1 MTTVFPESTFDLV
14 VAHNA
19 LDHSHDPVE
28 ALRAAVHVVKPSCWV
43 ALWHIENEGKLA
55 SYSDLHQWNFS
66 QEDGRFVI
74 WNRSVYHDDML
85 HELLQA
91 DHIVV
96 EAQNHHDTDWLHVR
110 IRKSS

>member
-1 MTTVFPESTFDLV
+1 VESVTTVFPESTFDLV

-28 ALRAAVHVVKPSCWV
+28 ALRAALCHV
-43 ALWHIENEGKLA
+43 ENEGKLA
-55 SYSDLHQWNFS
+55 SYSNLHQWNFS

-74 WNRSVYHDDML
+74 WYRSVPYDDML
-85 HELLQA
+85 HALPQA

-110 IRKSS
+110 IRKAS